1 MSVPSLPRAHRAV
14 EKPEWQGGATRGVGQ
29 RVHLQPLGLVHLCRL
44 GGLLVFDG
52 RFFVRLPPTRCSRP
66 YSPHQP
72 PPVPLPAEP
81 APLPAFCFFSAVPQW
96 HPPPVRT
103 RAGVLPAAFHPPRP
117 PYWSSGPSRSG
128 SGDDAGLEGRGASQT
143 VRKAGWPPCAARWPM
158 RRHTRTP
165 RGGWVATLLIFA
177 IALADKP
184 VGVGDA
190 AGGRAAAVAAARD
203 RLVEHRGA
211 RPGKRTTAGREL
223 GMEAAPAAPPI
234 ESFPPPRPPLRVTL
248 AQPHRRIIES
258 SPTGHLID
266 TSPPPPSQ
274 WYYSPLPYASH
285 QPARRLTISPP
296 QVGRPCPASRA
307 PLPQPLPP
315 QPP

>member
-1 MSVPSLPRAHRAV
+1 M
-14 EKPEWQGGATRGVGQ
+14 GQ
-29 RVHLQPLGLVHLCRL
+29 RVHLQPLGLVHLRRL

-52 RFFVRLPPTRCSRP
+52 RFFVQLPPTRCSRP
-66 YSPHQP
+66 YPTHQP

-81 APLPAFCFFSAVPQW
+81 APLAAFCFFSAVPQW
-96 HPPPVRT
+96 PPPPVRT

-143 VRKAGWPPCAARWPM
+143 VRKAGWPPCLAQWPL

-165 RGGWVATLLIFA
+165 RGGSVAVLLIFA

-184 VGVGDA
+184 VGVGKA

-211 RPGKRTTAGREL
+211 RPGKRTTAEREL
-223 GMEAAPAAPPI
+223 GKEAAPSARPSNHSHHPVPSTKSQSHSRTAVSSRAAPPAI
-234 ESFPPPRPPLRVTL
+234 SLTP
-248 AQPHRRIIES
+248 A
-258 SPTGHLID
+258 
-266 TSPPPPSQ
+266 PPPPSQ
-274 WYYSPLPYASH
+274 WYYSPLPSAAY

-315 QPP
+315 QLP